1 MTNFLEIDFNAL
13 KTQIHKTAVEKGWWD
28 KPRTRARVI
37 MLIISEVVEALES
50 RRNGV
55 VANFEAFAEYIT

>member
-28 KPRTRARVI
+28 NATKCFKLKSFI
-37 MLIISEVVEALES
+37 CKNILKIGWQLINVL
-50 RRNGV
+50 
-55 VANFEAFAEYIT
+55 